1 MKKKSVCVCVCVRER
16 ERECESER
24 VLEDVGRVKAID
36 FHFDRISQRNR
47 LASYFVRGKVIFMKQ
62 NGYFVPCALAS

>member
-1 MKKKSVCVCVCVRER
+1 M
-16 ERECESER
+16 
-24 VLEDVGRVKAID
+24 LEDVGRVKAID

-47 LASYFVRGKVIFMKQ
+47 LASHFVRGKVIFMKQ

>member
-1 MKKKSVCVCVCVRER
+1 M
-16 ERECESER
+16 
-24 VLEDVGRVKAID
+24 GRVKEID

>member
-1 MKKKSVCVCVCVRER
+1 MKTKSVCVCDRER
-16 ERECESER
+16 ERERER
-24 VLEDVGRVKAID
+24 ELEEVGRVKAID

-47 LASYFVRGKVIFMKQ
+47 LASHFVRRKVIFMKQ